1 MRLKAWRVYSAVT
14 LAVYAWIAV
23 MVAIQVMPFYC
34 LIGLA
39 TLPFAIKAIRG
50 ASSPEDMS
58 KLGPAMQNNVLVV
71 LVTQLL
77 MGLGYVL
84 ATVT

>member
-1 MRLKAWRVYSAVT
+1 
-14 LAVYAWIAV
+14 
-23 MVAIQVMPFYC
+23 
-34 LIGLA
+34 
-39 TLPFAIKAIRG
+39 
-50 ASSPEDMS
+50 MS

-84 ATVT
+84 ATVI